1 FATIEAMTLMGLMFA
16 RFDFELV
23 DPDNEPGYGSGL
35 TLPVANGIPVRITRR
50 RQGAVPI

>member
-1 FATIEAMTLMGLMFA
+1 MTLMGLMFA

-35 TLPVANGIPVRITRR
+35 TLPVAKGIPVRITRR
-50 RQGAVPI
+50 KQGAVVI

>member
-1 FATIEAMTLMGLMFA
+1 MTLMGLMFA

-35 TLPVANGIPVRITRR
+35 TLPASLKSYSKCMKDKK
-50 RQGAVPI
+50 